1 MARRPFGIET
11 EFAVSLAAGCSA
23 GDRID
28 PCEELMQL
36 ARSRLQHL
44 PMDGGGGIFLSNGSR
59 LYRDV
64 GGHVELATCEVDSP
78 DDLVR
83 YAWAGD
89 AIVASLAE
97 GFNSKGPARR
107 IVISKHSIDYLQPG
121 VSWAQHESFSHV
133 ATRTNMADQL
143 IPHLV
148 SRIYCFAGGL
158 NPLCPGIQFTLSPRM
173 HVFCKSVSNS
183 TTSDRGIFNTR
194 EEDLAGNG
202 WRRLHVIC
210 ADPLNSQRGL
220 WLRVATTAVVVAM
233 TEAGLRPAGT
243 IRLKDPVAALHAFA
257 ADPLFKTQAEL
268 ADGRRMTLI
277 EIQRQYLQCAIQ
289 NQNHSA
295 LPDWTGEVC
304 RRWAETLELLALGPA
319 AVEGMLDWST
329 KYPLF
334 MAHARRRGVDPESFA
349 TWNHCLTSLRDH
361 LRSKRI
367 SAELSAELILKKPG
381 VLSEH
386 VEFLAGSLAQ
396 RGLCWAQVADVL
408 ALRNELCEI
417 DLRFGQIAPPGLFSA
432 LQDNLRHRAVEID
445 AAGDPRFDPPKTT
458 RARLRGM
465 AVRRYAG
472 QLQVAC
478 DWSYVRNGSRLLDL
492 SDPLAIDARWTCK
505 PREPLRRDPAGAVSM
520 LCSPLF
526 VSEQFDAY
534 FSRGEY
540 DRAYEILRCSAAPIW
555 DFATGRG
562 APRPRS
568 EYDTAIALAVM
579 HRLAMVQARR
589 GFSAEAVA
597 ALDRMQRLCAGAPR
611 QHPNAPTSDFQF
623 AAEHVCIYRHR
634 GLVPSGPE
642 FGHWIELADRAG
654 NCAQNVSPA
663 EAAPFIGY
671 KAFALARSNRCDQ
684 ACAML
689 LPVCENE
696 SANVP
701 TRVRARNMAELGE
714 IFRAM
719 GRLNDAAHW
728 LERAERIQTRLGFF
742 ADLADYTYTYRFK
755 CDPTSRASTALL
767 RGIKRT
773 QHAANGRV
781 GLTRTMLLEA
791 RYRPSRWLATRR
803 RRMIVRVAEEAPDL
817 MTCQTL
823 THILEH
829 WPSWLGGCPDPAA
842 ADPAGSDPFW
852 GL

>member
-1 MARRPFGIET
+1 MTRRPFGIET
-11 EFAVSLAAGCSA
+11 EFAVSLSEGRAAGE
-23 GDRID
+23 RIE
-28 PCEELMQL
+28 PCEELMRVARLRL
-36 ARSRLQHL
+36 AYL
-44 PMDGGGGIFLSNGSR
+44 PMEGGGGIFLSNGSR

-64 GGHVELATCEVDSP
+64 GGHLELATCEVDSP

-83 YAWAGD
+83 YASAGD

-97 GFNSKGPARR
+97 EFNSKGPARR

-121 VSWAQHESFSHV
+121 ISWAQHESFSH
-133 ATRTNMADQL
+133 APTRTNMADQL

-173 HVFCKSVSNS
+173 HIFCKSVSDS

-194 EEDLAGNG
+194 DESLAGNG
-202 WRRLHVIC
+202 SRRLHVIC
-210 ADPLNSQRGL
+210 ADPLNSLRGL

-233 TEAGLRPAGT
+233 AEAGLRPAGT
-243 IRLKDPVAALHAFA
+243 IRLKSPVAALHAFA
-257 ADPLFKTQAEL
+257 TDPLFKTQAEL
-268 ADGRRMTLI
+268 VDGRRMTLI
-277 EIQRQYLQCAIQ
+277 EIQRQYLECAFQ
-289 NQNHSA
+289 NQNHSE
-295 LPDWTGEVC
+295 LPPWTGEVC
-304 RRWAETLELLALGPA
+304 RRWAETLELLARGPA
-319 AVEGMLDWST
+319 AVEGMFDWSA

-349 TWNHCLTSLRDH
+349 LWNHCLTSLRDH
-361 LRSKRI
+361 LRSRR
-367 SAELSAELILKKPG
+367 LSAEISSEMILKKPG
-381 VLSEH
+381 LLAEH
-386 VEFLAGSLAQ
+386 VGFLAGSLAQ
-396 RGLCWAQVADVL
+396 RGLRWEQVSDVL

-432 LQDNLRHRAVEID
+432 LQENLRHRVVDID
-445 AAGDPRFDPPKTT
+445 GGGDPRFVPPKTT
-458 RARLRGM
+458 RARLRGT
-465 AVRRYAG
+465 AVRRYTG

-478 DWSYVRNGSRLLDL
+478 DWSYVRNGSRVLDL
-492 SDPLAIDARWTCK
+492 SDPLGIDAQWTSK
-505 PREPLRRDPAGAVSM
+505 PREPVRRDLASAISM
-520 LCSPLF
+520 LRAPLF
-526 VSEQFDAY
+526 VSDQFDAC

-540 DRAYEILRCSAAPIW
+540 DRAYEVLRCSAAAIW
-555 DFATGRG
+555 DLATGRA

-568 EYDTAIALAVM
+568 EGDTATALAVM
-579 HRLAMVQARR
+579 LRLAMVQARR
-589 GFSAEAVA
+589 GFSADAVA
-597 ALDRMQRLCAGAPR
+597 ALERRERLRSGLPR
-611 QHPNAPTSDFQF
+611 EHPNARGSEFQF
-623 AAEHVCIYRHR
+623 AVEHVCIYRHR
-634 GLVPSGPE
+634 GLVPGGPE
-642 FGHWIELADRAG
+642 LAQWIELADRAG
-654 NCAQNVSPA
+654 NSAGIASLA

-671 KAFALARSNRCDQ
+671 KAFARARSNRQ
-684 ACAML
+684 EEACGLL

-701 TRVRARNMAELGE
+701 MRVRARNMAELGE

-719 GRLNDAAHW
+719 GRLNDAARW
-728 LERAERIQTRLGFF
+728 LERAEQIQTRLGFF
-742 ADLADYTYTYRFK
+742 ADIADYTHTCRFK
-755 CDPTSRASTALL
+755 CDPTSRSSTALL

-773 QHAANGRV
+773 QHAANSRI

-829 WPSWLGGCPDPAA
+829 WPSWVGGCPDPAEA
-842 ADPAGSDPFW
+842 EPAGSDPFW